1 MIRKEPA
8 FRLKPYRIIIVI
20 LLLVNTALV
29 VWALYLLQGM
39 FPSSATRFGYK
50 QEVAQDLAAYNQRL
64 ATDLNVLDRKEVKE
78 ALATF
83 NYDIA
88 MASTS
93 DELTQVI
100 LNHGRR
106 VQEIILREAEN
117 KLLDQLL
124 AVVNQDANVRA
135 IVDRT
140 YLKVNVTDQEI
151 TTVPNGILLPATI
164 SQMEQLL
171 PPDRALSQQSIDIEI
186 AEGVG
191 RFAVPYNPVEHIQSL
206 SDELDALRVKHHE
219 LRVAA
224 GLAEMSGEGIVIHL
238 YDKVGGTT
246 TASIIHDTDIRDV
259 VNELFASGA
268 QGVSVGGERLIVTS
282 SIRCTGPLIKV
293 NDKLISVNP
302 VEIQAVGDPNLLV
315 SGLDIIRSTM
325 ELKRGLR
332 FEITRSDSLQLPA
345 YARSSQ

>member
-1 MIRKEPA
+1 M
-8 FRLKPYRIIIVI
+8 
-20 LLLVNTALV
+20 
-29 VWALYLLQGM
+29 
-39 FPSSATRFGYK
+39 
-50 QEVAQDLAAYNQRL
+50 
-64 ATDLNVLDRKEVKE
+64 
-78 ALATF
+78 
-83 NYDIA
+83 
-88 MASTS
+88 
-93 DELTQVI
+93 
-100 LNHGRR
+100 
-106 VQEIILREAEN
+106 
-117 KLLDQLL
+117 
-124 AVVNQDANVRA
+124 
-135 IVDRT
+135 
-140 YLKVNVTDQEI
+140 
-151 TTVPNGILLPATI
+151 
-164 SQMEQLL
+164 
-171 PPDRALSQQSIDIEI
+171 
-186 AEGVG
+186 G

-219 LRVAA
+219 LRVAT